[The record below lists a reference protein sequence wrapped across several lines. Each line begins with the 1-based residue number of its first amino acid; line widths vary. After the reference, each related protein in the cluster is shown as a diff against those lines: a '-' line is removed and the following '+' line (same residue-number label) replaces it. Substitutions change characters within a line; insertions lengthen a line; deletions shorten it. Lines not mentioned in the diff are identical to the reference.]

1 MIANKNVSGVVMAWS
16 GATQMKERSLRKSE
30 FASNTNFLNVCSMPD
45 ALNLSEVLCPCRR
58 NILQKIKN
66 AGESKDELFSG

>member
-1 MIANKNVSGVVMAWS
+1 ME
-16 GATQMKERSLRKSE
+16 ERSLRKSE

-45 ALNLSEVLCPCRR
+45 ALKFKQSVVSLPVKYSSE
-58 NILQKIKN
+58 KKN